1 MMSPEFWLR
10 SEKSMLK
17 ILIAGGLNNRRLGF
31 QVEISNFGG
40 GWGAKK
46 FEIWNIVM
54 LLTKYSII
62 RMW

>member
-17 ILIAGGLNNRRLGF
+17 ILIAGGLNTRRLGF

-54 LLTKYSII
+54 PLTKYSII

>member
-17 ILIAGGLNNRRLGF
+17 ILTAEGLNNRRLGF

-54 LLTKYSII
+54 PLTKYSII

>member
-1 MMSPEFWLR
+1 MSPEFWLR

-17 ILIAGGLNNRRLGF
+17 ILTAEGLNNRRLGF
-31 QVEISNFGG
+31 QVEISNFDG

-54 LLTKYSII
+54 PLTKYSII